1 MAHGQ
6 AAVDLL
12 RYRVGQAVMDATE
25 TQIVVERNHRGR
37 PCSWL
42 RLSLLQRQALC
53 REVTRAWA
61 EAEEQRA
68 KEAVHE

>member
-1 MAHGQ
+1 MAYGQ
-6 AAVDLL
+6 TATDLL

-25 TQIVVERNHRGR
+25 QAIVVEHNDRGQ

-42 RLSLLQRQALC
+42 RLTSRQRQALC

-61 EAEEQRA
+61 AAEEQRA
-68 KEAVHE
+68 KETG